1 MLVLSNKRT
10 LMQCW
15 AWDNPPASSGY
26 QADTLSSVCLLKYNP
41 RSPTAHPDRRA
52 IKSVS
57 EGLLE
62 GAWHGLMQLLR
73 WLQDERP
80 FVSCKKVMMDMGE
93 PYSKH
98 ELLSFHT
105 ISKGALGECGLRG
118 GYVEATNIHP
128 GTIDQIYKIASINL
142 SPNTTGQVLDLIT
155 GLTWSSR
162 TLGHLTW
169 ICAKQPDR
177 STAELARVFNV
188 DRVSPHKS

>member
-1 MLVLSNKRT
+1 
-10 LMQCW
+10 
-15 AWDNPPASSGY
+15 
-26 QADTLSSVCLLKYNP
+26 
-41 RSPTAHPDRRA
+41 
-52 IKSVS
+52 
-57 EGLLE
+57 
-62 GAWHGLMQLLR
+62 MQLLR

-142 SPNTTGQVLDLIT
+142 SPNTTGQVR
-155 GLTWSSR
+155 SSAM
-162 TLGHLTW
+162 GHVSSSGHCA
-169 ICAKQPDR
+169 ICPGAVQNQPAMMQR
-177 STAELARVFNV
+177 GAC
-188 DRVSPHKS
+188 KSVGF